1 MRRVLLID
9 HSDEHA
15 VDLKAALRL
24 RGFEVS
30 IEDQCWRA
38 IHALRQR
45 VTEWEF
51 VLVVARNDPERDL
64 NLLRD
69 LILASQQFQQSGL
82 PEFLF
87 ASCVR
92 CAPSLRIQIGKMG
105 ARYVRI

>member
-9 HSDEHA
+9 DSDEHA
-15 VDLKAALRL
+15 ATLKAALRL

-30 IEDQCWRA
+30 IEDQSWRA
-38 IHALRQR
+38 INALRQR
-45 VTEWEF
+45 VPEWEF
-51 VLVVARNDPERDL
+51 VLYVARNAPEKEL

-69 LILASQQFQQSGL
+69 LIVASQQFQQSGL

-87 ASCVR
+87 ASSVR
-92 CAPSLRIQIGKMG
+92 CAPSLRIQIAKLG